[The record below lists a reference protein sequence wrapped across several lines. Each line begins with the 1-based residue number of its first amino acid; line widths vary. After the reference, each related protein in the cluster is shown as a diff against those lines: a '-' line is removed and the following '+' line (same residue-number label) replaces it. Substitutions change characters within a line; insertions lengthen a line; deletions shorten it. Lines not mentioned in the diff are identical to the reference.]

1 MKTRCVA
8 AASPPTVA
16 TTEIADS
23 WPLPRADRTVDAVPE
38 RSARKSHSH
47 RRFVSRARVFK
58 RDNVEPAA
66 FRLWSRRNTGSSG
79 VTSVAR
85 MRDAVSRVYGVAQID
100 ACETRA
106 RAGGD
111 AYWAAQIAVQSKE
124 ARAWGAN
131 ASGHADVAV
140 ALLRAAADA
149 EDALEKLP
157 VTPGPIVPAREQLGQ
172 LLLDLQRP
180 GDALRELTQAL
191 KDAPGRR
198 AGLEAAARAAEGA
211 GDPAA
216 AAAFRKRLAT

>member
-131 ASGHADVAV
+131 ATGHADVAV

-157 VTPGPIVPAREQLGQ
+157 VTPGPIVPARTA
-172 LLLDLQRP
+172 RS
-180 GDALRELTQAL
+180 
-191 KDAPGRR
+191 
-198 AGLEAAARAAEGA
+198 AAARSATARRRAARTDAGSEGR
-211 GDPAA
+211 PRAA
-216 AAAFRKRLAT
+216 RWVGGSGSCRRGCWRSRRGRSIP